1 MLPPHDSDDAST
13 HALATLLLVALAV
26 AGSMVVGVA
35 AFDLEERVLGEQR
48 PQVDFDFEY
57 RNDTN
62 DLVVTH
68 QSGDSFDGGRVTFEN
83 ESGHAVGDWSTG
95 GTVSAG
101 EAIVVE
107 DVPPDA
113 SVRVVWRDGDGGRV
127 TLARW
132 TGSTG
137 NESGTTS
144 SIFYWVAE

>member
-1 MLPPHDSDDAST
+1 MVSPLDSDDAST

-48 PQVDFDFEY
+48 PQVDLGFEY

-68 QSGDSFDGGRVTFEN
+68 RSGDSFDGERVTFEN
-83 ESGHAVGDWSTG
+83 ESGHVVGDWSTG

-101 EAIVVE
+101 EAVVVE
-107 DVPPDA
+107 DVPREA
-113 SVRVVWRDGDGGRV
+113 SVRVVWHDRDGGRV
-127 TLARW
+127 ALARW
-132 TGSTG
+132 TGPAGNETG
-137 NESGTTS
+137 NTS